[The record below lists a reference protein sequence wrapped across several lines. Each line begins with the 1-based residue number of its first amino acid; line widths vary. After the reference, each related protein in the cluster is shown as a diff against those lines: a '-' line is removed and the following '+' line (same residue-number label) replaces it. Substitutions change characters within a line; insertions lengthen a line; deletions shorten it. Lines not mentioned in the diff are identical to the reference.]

1 MSEYSVVIT
10 ESAEKDIIGIY
21 QFIAEHDS
29 PEAADYVLEKLESAC
44 YGLDVEPNRGK
55 QIQELASIGVTAF
68 RQLYFKP
75 YKVIYQIQGN
85 KVYIMAVI
93 DGRRDLEE
101 LLIEKLLR

>member
-1 MSEYSVVIT
+1 MFVH
-10 ESAEKDIIGIY
+10 IGI
-21 QFIAEHDS
+21 
-29 PEAADYVLEKLESAC
+29 
-44 YGLDVEPNRGK
+44 
-55 QIQELASIGVTAF
+55 TAL

-75 YKVIYQIQGN
+75 YKVIYQVQGN